1 MSDDSLTVTCVAVR
15 WTDEPESGSQVMAW
29 AMFAHAFKSSLV
41 KKPVIWTSIVN
52 MPAGSYVRTTRATT
66 CTASYEGM
74 LFHALQHTLLSPRQP
89 TCVEGPPGPPD
100 EGQRALV
107 KDWVQNVRGVP
118 VGVCPEHGLA
128 EGGLGTLH
136 PTPPW
141 F

>member
-1 MSDDSLTVTCVAVR
+1 M
-15 WTDEPESGSQVMAW
+15 
-29 AMFAHAFKSSLV
+29 
-41 KKPVIWTSIVN
+41 
-52 MPAGSYVRTTRATT
+52 
-66 CTASYEGM
+66 
-74 LFHALQHTLLSPRQP
+74 
-89 TCVEGPPGPPD
+89 PPD
-100 EGQRALV
+100 EGHGALV